1 LIPPDLTTHRLS
13 PSVTADGER
22 RPSFEQND
30 HESQLNEMPHVGG
43 PLYNASRN
51 ITNEL
56 QWDLCEGF
64 QTPLVFGVGSFS
76 FASPKDHFASA
87 HRRGGWKTIMRL
99 ACVRSLLILVV
110 VLVMGHA
117 CMAQVAISVSFAPP
131 ELPVYTQPVCPGE
144 DYIWTPG
151 YWAWDPDVSDY
162 YWVPGTW
169 VLAPE
174 PGFLWTPPYWAWG
187 AGGYAFYPG
196 YWGPGIGF
204 YGGIVYGFGY
214 FGNGYEGGRWEN
226 GHFFYNQ
233 SVNNVNVTVIHN
245 VYNTKIVNENVNVT
259 RVSFNGGNGGV
270 NARPTPQQE
279 AFAHENHVPATAA
292 QTQHVQAAQQNTQLR
307 ASVNRGKPPVAA
319 TAKPGEFSGH
329 DVVAASSGGR
339 YTPPP
344 ANRGAAGA
352 SGKPAAENNPAP
364 GKPAAE
370 NKPPVHP
377 NDLPATQHAAAPNT
391 GDPKLDKKYQ
401 QQQQKLYAQQ
411 DKERQK
417 LQQQQDKEHQ
427 NAQKQQASQ
436 EKQQQMEQRHQQ
448 QTQQMAQKHTAQQ
461 QQLQQRQTAAPPA
474 TAHAAPPADHH

>member
-1 LIPPDLTTHRLS
+1 
-13 PSVTADGER
+13 
-22 RPSFEQND
+22 
-30 HESQLNEMPHVGG
+30 MP
-43 PLYNASRN
+43 
-51 ITNEL
+51 
-56 QWDLCEGF
+56 Q
-64 QTPLVFGVGSFS
+64 VFGVGSFS
-76 FASPKDHFASA
+76 SRSPQDHFASA

-99 ACVRSLLILVV
+99 ACARSLLILVV
-110 VLVMGHA
+110 MLVMGHA
-117 CMAQVAISVSFAPP
+117 CMAQVAITVSFAPP
-131 ELPVYTQPVCPGE
+131 ELPVYTQPVCLGE

-151 YWAWDPDVSDY
+151 YWAWDPDVGDY

-187 AGGYAFYPG
+187 PAGYAFYPG

-233 SVNNVNVTVIHN
+233 SVSNVNVTVIHN

-270 NARPTPQQE
+270 NARPTPQEE
-279 AFAHENHVPATAA
+279 AFAHERHVPATAA
-292 QTQHVQAAQQNTQLR
+292 QTQHIQAAQQNTQLR

-329 DVVAASSGGR
+329 DVVAARSGGR

-344 ANRGAAGA
+344 PNHGG
-352 SGKPAAENNPAP
+352 AP

-377 NDLPATQHAAAPNT
+377 IDLPALQHSSSPNT

-401 QQQQKLYAQQ
+401 QQQEKLYTQQ
-411 DKERQK
+411 NKERQK
-417 LQQQQDKEHQ
+417 LQQQQDNEHQ
-427 NAQKQQASQ
+427 KAEKQQGSQ

-448 QTQQMAQKHTAQQ
+448 QTQQMAQRHAAQQ
-461 QQLQQRQTAAPPA
+461 QQMQQRQAPPPA
-474 TAHAAPPADHH
+474 TAHAAAPPAEHH